1 MPETQPINIGVIIER
16 RDLDN
21 KWQDHEWRVGELVP
35 GMPAAFGQRLIDQQ
49 PGRTRYLAGVWPLS
63 LHTAEVIAYTHN
75 LTSPRPSLIVALRR
89 TGGEGLLTPYELRL
103 VSANP
108 YEADGYMDGD
118 DGLVESRPMPA
129 GIQEW
134 IEAFVA
140 AHYAPEPFRKR
151 QRVKVEADAARFGQ
165 EPIVELRRRLGGLP
179 EDET

>member
-35 GMPAAFGQRLIDQQ
+35 GMPAAFGQRLIDRQ

-63 LHTAEVIAYTHN
+63 LHTAEVVAYTHN

-134 IEAFVA
+134 VEAFVA

-151 QRVKVEADAARFGQ
+151 QRVKAEPDAARFGQ
-165 EPIVELRRRLGGLP
+165 EPIVELRRRLRGLP